1 MKFSI
6 LEGKQELLAKYG
18 GQFKD
23 RNSFDTIYNLIP
35 ANLKGYGDWVF
46 KNVLEKGEGVN
57 DLVDALNTFLKY
69 KDRLEVKDINKYS
82 SKEDVEKAIHY
93 AEEKGSKKEKLYN
106 AELVYED
113 EKVKVVRPLTHEAS
127 RHYGTGTKW
136 CTATASPEHFDGYT
150 KKGKLF
156 YILPKDGED
165 DKYAIFSYTSFNPK
179 NQKLEGFDKK
189 DSNINPESI
198 IKKFGLKK
206 ELFSAYVKIDA
217 SSKEGVKQF
226 LDLMGVE
233 KYTINEDLSVDVK
246 GDVDI
251 SNKGLGT
258 IPVKFGRVGGYFTC
272 HSNRLT
278 SLQGAPREVGG
289 SFYCHSNRLTSL
301 EGAAQKVG
309 GYFYCSSNRLT
320 SLEGAAQEV
329 GGGFDCSYNKLTS
342 LQGAPQKVGGYFTCH
357 SNRLTSLQGSPQEVG
372 GSFACSGNKLTSLEG
387 SPQEVGGNFDCSY
400 NPNLSEEWIEWA
412 KRKYKKVVE
421 SVRKIKFEVVG

>member
-156 YILPKDGED
+156 YILPKNGE

-179 NQKLEGFDKK
+179 NKKLEGFDKK
-189 DSNINPESI
+189 DKNINPESI

-206 ELFSAYVKIDA
+206 ELFSAYVKIDT

-226 LDLMGVE
+226 LNLIGIKE
-233 KYTINEDLSVDVK
+233 YTINEDLSVDVE
-246 GDVDI
+246 GNVDI
-251 SNKGLGT
+251 SGKGLGT

-278 SLQGAPREVGG
+278 SLQG
-289 SFYCHSNRLTSL
+289 
-301 EGAAQKVG
+301 
-309 GYFYCSSNRLT
+309 
-320 SLEGAAQEV
+320 
-329 GGGFDCSYNKLTS
+329 
-342 LQGAPQKVGGYFTCH
+342 
-357 SNRLTSLQGSPQEVG
+357 SPQEVG
-372 GSFACSGNKLTSLEG
+372 GSFYCSS
-387 SPQEVGGNFDCSY
+387 
-400 NPNLSEEWIEWA
+400 NPNLPREWIEWA
-412 KRKYKKVVE
+412 KRKYKRVLE